1 MKKFL
6 MVLAFAGVSMAGFA
20 QDEVPTKKYSVATNS
35 FWSNWFVQA
44 GIDWNAWYSG
54 QEHGA
59 DLKVNPFKDFRS
71 NPGVA
76 LAIGKWFTPGLGLRV
91 KAQGIWGKR
100 VGDNDAPTSKVD
112 NGNKYWIA
120 QGQAMFNLTNMF
132 LGYSENRL
140 LDIIPFVGAG
150 VGRSMSHNYYATGLS
165 AGVQASARLSKFTR
179 LYAEAGWNRYEG
191 DLDGYD
197 QGYGNRGWDSHD
209 NNLYVELGLQFNLG
223 KTGWEKT
230 PDLDAINAQHQAAL
244 DALNSRLRDAEA
256 ENARLREALAN
267 QKPVETIS
275 ESVKELISTPISV
288 FFNIDKTNIASQKDL
303 VNVRALAKY
312 AVDNNNNLLV
322 TGYADSATGT
332 PQRNQWLSEE
342 RAKTLANELVNMGV
356 QSNKI
361 TQVGKG
367 GVETLTPI
375 SFNRRATVQVTD

>member
-20 QDEVPTKKYSVATNS
+20 QEEVPTKKHSVATNS
-35 FWSNWFVQA
+35 FWSNWFVQVGA
-44 GIDWNAWYSG
+44 DWNAWYSG

-59 DLKVNPFKDFRS
+59 HLDRSPIKDFRS
-71 NPGVA
+71 NPGAAV
-76 LAIGKWFTPGLGLRV
+76 AIGKWFTPGLGLRI
-91 KAQGIWGKR
+91 KGQGIWGKR
-100 VGDNDAPTSKVD
+100 VGANDSPDSQVDND
-112 NGNKYWIA
+112 NKYWIA
-120 QGQAMFNLTNMF
+120 QGQAMFNLSNM
-132 LGYSENRL
+132 LYGYNEKRVWNV
-140 LDIIPFVGAG
+140 IPFVGAG
-150 VGRSMSHNYYATGLS
+150 VGRSMSENYYATGLS
-165 AGVQASARLSKFTR
+165 AGIQSSWRVSKVVR
-179 LYAEAGWNRYEG
+179 IYAEAGWNRYEG

-209 NNLYVELGLQFNLG
+209 NNLYAELGLQFNLG
-223 KTGWEKT
+223 KSGWEKT

-342 RAKTLANELVNMGV
+342 RAKTLAGELVKMGV

>member
-1 MKKFL
+1 

-20 QDEVPTKKYSVATNS
+20 QEEVPTKKHSVATNS
-35 FWSNWFVQA
+35 FWSNWFVQVGA
-44 GIDWNAWYSG
+44 DWNAWYSG

-59 DLKVNPFKDFRS
+59 DLKVSPFKDFRS
-71 NPGVA
+71 NPGVG
-76 LAIGKWFTPGLGLRV
+76 LAIGKWFSPGLGLRV

-100 VGDNDAPTSKVD
+100 VGDTGLPTANID
-112 NGNKYWIA
+112 TPNKYWIA

-150 VGRSMSHNYYATGLS
+150 VGRSMSHDYYATGLS
-165 AGVQASARLSKFTR
+165 AGVQVSARLSKFTR

-230 PDLDAINAQHQAAL
+230 PDLDAINAQHQSAL

-312 AVDNNNNLLV
+312 AVDNNNSLLV